1 MTRLLSAIVLIALV
15 VSVLWLAPW
24 WAALALAAIVAALA
38 AAEVAA
44 LSRDIGA
51 PVPVLVVSTAAV
63 VVCATVP
70 IGMESG
76 AAAVLVLMTIVL
88 GGCLVTL
95 AAGPPSPAM
104 ITRAAVT
111 IMTPLY
117 VGLPL
122 GAIVWTQVVFGPR
135 SVLFLVATI
144 AVSDS
149 AQYFVGRAL
158 GRRKLAPTVSPAKTI
173 EGAVGGVAA
182 AAAVGALLGPVWG
195 QVASPLQG
203 VLLGFALAVVG
214 IVGDLFESF
223 LKRSAGVKDS
233 SHLIPGHGG
242 VLDRIDA
249 FLFAAPVY
257 LLFLRYVG

>member
-1 MTRLLSAIVLIALV
+1 VTRLLSAVVLIALV

-24 WAALALAAIVAALA
+24 WAALALAALVAALA
-38 AAEVAA
+38 AAEMAG

-51 PVPVLVVSTAAV
+51 PVPALLVSTAAA
-63 VVCATVP
+63 VVCAVVP
-70 IGMESG
+70 TGMESG
-76 AAAVLVLMTIVL
+76 ASAVVVLMTVVL
-88 GGCLVTL
+88 GACMVTL
-95 AAGPPSPAM
+95 AGGPPSPPM

-111 IMTPLY
+111 VMAPLY
-117 VGLPL
+117 VGLPM
-122 GAIVWTQVVFGPR
+122 GAIVWMQLVYGPR

-144 AVSDS
+144 AISDS

-158 GRRKLAPTVSPAKTI
+158 GRRKLAPMVSPAKTI
-173 EGAVGGVAA
+173 EGALGGVAA

-195 QVASPLQG
+195 QVASPVQG
-203 VLLGFALAVVG
+203 VLLGFGLAVVG
-214 IVGDLFESF
+214 ITGDLFESF

-242 VLDRIDA
+242 MLDRIDA
-249 FLFAAPVY
+249 LLFAAPVY